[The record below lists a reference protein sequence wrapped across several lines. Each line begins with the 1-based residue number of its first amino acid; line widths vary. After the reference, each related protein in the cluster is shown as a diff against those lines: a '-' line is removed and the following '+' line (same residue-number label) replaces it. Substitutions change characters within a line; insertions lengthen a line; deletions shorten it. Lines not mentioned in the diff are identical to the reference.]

1 MTDDESPRG
10 RCTPETAVLCAGA
23 GGRRQD
29 GSVGV
34 RLDLE
39 KARPGNVVFGLS
51 PLAELGAALHVLA
64 EPEHHLVEAEWVANT
79 RAVIEPELARR
90 CTELSVLWGSYRLR
104 LLFPLSLAPSKALDD
119 ELNAISELPLDDFV
133 ELTAFAVRGG
143 NSGESLRSVATDVD
157 LQARVVDR
165 ARRRGRGAETVAE
178 ELFADPEGFRRDFVQ
193 FLRDVGAVALE
204 PMWKQRSAAL
214 ARDASARRDLAT
226 AKGLVPALQSLS
238 GSIGAGDSASSL
250 VIDKIHHGLVD
261 VARQPLLV
269 VPTSF
274 GWPHLLVKHERG
286 MPAVLQYPVR
296 ADLRADSTSLALLQ
310 LRLSVLADPMRL
322 RVCRAVAREPRTTAD
337 LAEAWG
343 ISSSQV
349 SRHLRA
355 LREAGLVTT
364 MRNGRFVSYQLDAT
378 ALARLGADL
387 IVALLR

>member
-1 MTDDESPRG
+1 
-10 RCTPETAVLCAGA
+10 VL
-23 GGRRQD
+23 
-29 GSVGV
+29 
-34 RLDLE
+34 LDLAQ
-39 KARPGNVVFGLS
+39 ARPDNVVFGLS

-64 EPEHHLVEAEWVANT
+64 EPEHHPVEAEWVANT
-79 RAVIEPELARR
+79 RAVIQPDLARR
-90 CTELSVLWGSYRLR
+90 CIELSALWGSYRLR
-104 LLFPLSLAPSKALDD
+104 LLFPLRLAPSKSLDD
-119 ELNAISELPLDDFV
+119 ELAAISQLNLDDFV

-143 NSGESLRSVATDVD
+143 NSGESLRSVGADSR
-157 LQARVVDR
+157 LQARVIDR
-165 ARRRGRGAETVAE
+165 ARRRGRGAEALGE
-178 ELFADPEGFRRDFVQ
+178 ELFADPERFRRDFVR
-193 FLRDVGAVALE
+193 FLRDVGALALDPVWQHRE
-204 PMWKQRSAAL
+204 AAL
-214 ARDASARRDLAT
+214 ARDAAARRDLAS
-226 AKGLVPALQSLS
+226 AKGIAQALQSLS

-261 VARQPLLV
+261 VGRQPLLV

-296 ADLRADSTSLALLQ
+296 ADVRADSTSLALLQ
-310 LRLSVLADPMRL
+310 LRLSVLADPVRL

-364 MRNGRFVSYQLDAT
+364 VRNGRFVSYQLDAS

>member
-1 MTDDESPRG
+1 M
-10 RCTPETAVLCAGA
+10 
-23 GGRRQD
+23 
-29 GSVGV
+29 GV

-39 KARPGNVVFGLS
+39 QARSDNVVFGLS
-51 PLAELGAALHVLA
+51 ALAELGAALHVLA
-64 EPEHHLVEAEWVANT
+64 EPEHHPAETDWVANT

-90 CTELSVLWGSYRLR
+90 CVELSALWGSYRLR
-104 LLFPLSLAPSKALDD
+104 LLFPLTLAPSKSLHD
-119 ELNAISELPLDDFV
+119 ELDAVLRLPLDDFV

-143 NSGESLRSVATDVD
+143 NSGESLRSVASDPVV
-157 LQARVVDR
+157 QARVIDR
-165 ARRRGRGAETVAE
+165 ARRRGRGAETIAE
-178 ELFADPEGFRRDFVQ
+178 ELFADPEGFRFDFVQ
-193 FLRDVGAVALE
+193 FLRNVGAVALD
-204 PMWKQRSAAL
+204 PVWRLRSVAL
-214 ARDASARRDLAT
+214 GRDASARRDLAATKGT
-226 AKGLVPALQSLS
+226 AHALLSLS
-238 GSIGAGDSASSL
+238 GSISAGEAAHSI

-261 VARQPLLV
+261 VGRQPLLV

-286 MPAVLQYPVR
+286 IPAVLQYPVR
-296 ADLRADSTSLALLQ
+296 ANLRADSTSLALLQ
-310 LRLSVLADPMRL
+310 LRLSVLADPVRL

-364 MRNGRFVSYQLDAT
+364 VRNGRFVSYQLDAT